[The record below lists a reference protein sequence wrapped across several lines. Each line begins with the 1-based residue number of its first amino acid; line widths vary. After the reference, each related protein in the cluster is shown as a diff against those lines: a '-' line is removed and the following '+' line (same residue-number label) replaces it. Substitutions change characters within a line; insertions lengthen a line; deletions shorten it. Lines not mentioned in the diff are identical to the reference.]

1 MYPRLKIN
9 CSKIKENTALIS
21 EQAAQKGIEI
31 YAVTKVYCGMPEVA
45 KASLEGGA
53 VGLAD
58 SRLENFETLKDVP
71 CDKILLRLPM
81 QSEASKVVSLCD
93 ISLNSELETMRA
105 LNLAAEKLNKK
116 HRIILMIDLGDLRE
130 GILKEQVDETISEIL
145 KLENIQLEGIGV
157 NLTCYGG
164 VIPGTDNLGELVS
177 IGNHIEAAFG
187 IKLKVISGGNSSSLF
202 LLENGQMPAKINNLR
217 IGEAIVLG
225 RETAYGEIISGA
237 HEDAFIL
244 EAEIIELKVKDSV
257 PTGTIGMDA
266 FGNKPTFE
274 DKGKMLRAIAAVGR
288 QDINPDGL
296 TPLDSRI
303 EIIGASSDHMIMD
316 FTATENEYKVG
327 DILKFKLDYGAMLK
341 ACTSAYIHKSMV

>member
-164 VIPGTDNLGELVS
+164 VIPGIDNLGELVS